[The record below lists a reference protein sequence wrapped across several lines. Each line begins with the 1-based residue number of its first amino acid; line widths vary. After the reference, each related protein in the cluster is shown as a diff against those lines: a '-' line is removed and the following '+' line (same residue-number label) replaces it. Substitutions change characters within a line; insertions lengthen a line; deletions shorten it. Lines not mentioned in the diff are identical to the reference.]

1 MYSNLDAELKRKDIT
16 RGELARQMK
25 LTPSTMSLKLNGKS
39 EISLKE
45 AIVGCWNTRLFVVL
59 ILGADEVVQWNQNRL
74 ELILIQ

>member
-1 MYSNLDAELKRKDIT
+1 MYRNLDAELKRKDIT

-45 AIVGCWNTRLFVVL
+45 AMKIKSIIGVDIPIEELFRETASGSAV
-59 ILGADEVVQWNQNRL
+59 
-74 ELILIQ
+74 